1 MARYGAQKWL
11 VIGVLLLGSGIAV
24 SCGDGKPI
32 VEPDSASEA
41 VVRPRQED
49 DSVKLSYTR
58 SGGWG
63 LLTTACTNKSGS
75 PAPQN
80 ASANCIEVWGDGP
93 AVYMDVPTQGPPDH
107 EWFGCDG
114 WGPVPGGST
123 RYLIPYSH
131 TFFASALLP
140 ADWDDYAFVAGQQS
154 DHSFEI
160 IPIHPTLP
168 ASPIRVQCTIDIFSF
183 TIDIPILPLTPIQL
197 VSMSMNSPQTWL
209 RPPATVIYT
218 ASYTDNYNGVNL
230 MPIPTTNWTSSNAQI
245 ATVTGGGAGTR
256 TATVSGVAMGTAT
269 ITATSGTKSAA
280 RVITVEGCSAL
291 PLTPAGPLTINKGA
305 FVNVTANP
313 ACDIHIVAGNEP
325 VAWTSLNPAIAT
337 VQGTQTGNHVGKI
350 TGVNAGTATIKACA
364 TTAPNPPT
372 LCTNITVNVQAFV
385 TQVTSTLDGTTWTKM
400 SGTNGHT
407 ISFVVKNIG
416 NLAGTATLTCSATGF
431 AACVSVVPS
440 SVSLIPGQVQGV
452 TVTYNALSGTAV
464 SSIKLTATG
473 GGSDQLFFTV
483 EGAPFA
489 AQIPYGPSSVR
500 PNVNCEW
507 MAGATGGYL
516 PYSNWVWTV
525 NGVTVPGV
533 DNDIYYVNT
542 GSSFTLGISVT
553 DGHGQVASTTKQ
565 ITVTAGAPYCNL

>member
-1 MARYGAQKWL
+1 
-11 VIGVLLLGSGIAV
+11 
-24 SCGDGKPI
+24 
-32 VEPDSASEA
+32 
-41 VVRPRQED
+41 
-49 DSVKLSYTR
+49 
-58 SGGWG
+58 
-63 LLTTACTNKSGS
+63 
-75 PAPQN
+75 
-80 ASANCIEVWGDGP
+80 
-93 AVYMDVPTQGPPDH
+93 
-107 EWFGCDG
+107 
-114 WGPVPGGST
+114 
-123 RYLIPYSH
+123 
-131 TFFASALLP
+131 
-140 ADWDDYAFVAGQQS
+140 
-154 DHSFEI
+154 
-160 IPIHPTLP
+160 
-168 ASPIRVQCTIDIFSF
+168 
-183 TIDIPILPLTPIQL
+183 
-197 VSMSMNSPQTWL
+197 
-209 RPPATVIYT
+209 
-218 ASYTDNYNGVNL
+218 
-230 MPIPTTNWTSSNAQI
+230 
-245 ATVTGGGAGTR
+245 
-256 TATVSGVAMGTAT
+256 
-269 ITATSGTKSAA
+269 
-280 RVITVEGCSAL
+280 
-291 PLTPAGPLTINKGA
+291 
-305 FVNVTANP
+305 
-313 ACDIHIVAGNEP
+313 
-325 VAWTSLNPAIAT
+325 
-337 VQGTQTGNHVGKI
+337 
-350 TGVNAGTATIKACA
+350 
-364 TTAPNPPT
+364 
-372 LCTNITVNVQAFV
+372 VNVQAFV